1 MLAQVRTGGIDF
13 FTPSALVIAT
23 LVPVAA
29 INAVGFAFA
38 DYDQVWKAMDG
49 ELGAHVREAIAKVR
63 PATPS
68 RRCGTTASAR

>member
-1 MLAQVRTGGIDF
+1 MLAQVRSGGIDF
-13 FTPSALVIAT
+13 FTPSALVVAT

-49 ELGAHVREAIAKVR
+49 ALGAHVRAALAKI
-63 PATPS
+63 
-68 RRCGTTASAR
+68 GL